1 MLLLLPLF
9 LGIVFY
15 ILNEKDT
22 ILWISSIS
30 LFWLYNK
37 SIIINSEILIIY
49 LLIFLV
55 LVWLDL
61 NNTNLL
67 LGVIFLIGGIL
78 SITSTSI
85 LSLLIGIEILS
96 MTIII
101 IINLYIQDQYLGI
114 LYYLFSGLFS
124 ALLILSLGYLYLG
137 YIIGYKFLY
146 IVLFYKLGI
155 IPFHILLPS
164 IYNNL
169 SPKIILLI
177 DIPYKLILFFIL
189 YKTFFLSF
197 DIQFIIYFNLIISAI
212 GSLRYQNLLSLLV
225 YSSLFNY
232 SLILIAISFQY
243 IDFFIYY
250 LYIYSFFVILYL
262 YLITFKFLDRKIQHF
277 FYLTLWFFL
286 LLNLIGIPPLN
297 GFFIKFFILYLSL
310 YHSSFFLFFL
320 IAFAILLFTFTYL
333 RILISILINDRV
345 YILSHNIPSQSSLIS
360 ILMVLSSI
368 PLLF

>member
-1 MLLLLPLF
+1 M
-9 LGIVFY
+9 
-15 ILNEKDT
+15 
-22 ILWISSIS
+22 
-30 LFWLYNK
+30 NK
-37 SIIINSEILIIY
+37 N
-49 LLIFLV
+49 
-55 LVWLDL
+55 
-61 NNTNLL
+61 NLL

-96 MTIII
+96 MTMII

-155 IPFHILLPS
+155 IPFHILLPN

-197 DIQFIIYFNLIISAI
+197 DIQFLLYFNLIVSAI

-232 SLILIAISFQY
+232 SLILISIYFQY

-250 LYIYSFFVILYL
+250 LYIYSFLVILYL
-262 YLITFKFLDRKIQHF
+262 YLITFKFIDRKFQHF
-277 FYLTLWFFL
+277 FY
-286 LLNLIGIPPLN
+286 I
-297 GFFIKFFILYLSL
+297 
-310 YHSSFFLFFL
+310 
-320 IAFAILLFTFTYL
+320 
-333 RILISILINDRV
+333 
-345 YILSHNIPSQSSLIS
+345 
-360 ILMVLSSI
+360 VL
-368 PLLF
+368 

>member
-1 MLLLLPLF
+1 MNKSNMLL
-9 LGIVFY
+9 GI
-15 ILNEKDT
+15 I
-22 ILWISSIS
+22 
-30 LFWLYNK
+30 
-37 SIIINSEILIIY
+37 
-49 LLIFLV
+49 
-55 LVWLDL
+55 
-61 NNTNLL
+61 LL
-67 LGVIFLIGGIL
+67 LGGIL

-124 ALLILSLGYLYLG
+124 ALLVLSLGYLYLG

-146 IVLFYKLGI
+146 IVLFSKLGI

-189 YKTFFLSF
+189 YKTYFLSF
-197 DIQFIIYFNLIISAI
+197 DIQFIIYLNLIISAI
-212 GSLRYQNLLSLLV
+212 GSLRYQNLFSLLV

-232 SLILIAISFQY
+232 SLILIIISFQY

-262 YLITFKFLDRKIQHF
+262 YLITFKFIDRKIQH
-277 FYLTLWFFL
+277 
-286 LLNLIGIPPLN
+286 
-297 GFFIKFFILYLSL
+297 SL
-310 YHSSFFLFFL
+310 YITL
-320 IAFAILLFTFTYL
+320 
-333 RILISILINDRV
+333 
-345 YILSHNIPSQSSLIS
+345 
-360 ILMVLSSI
+360 
-368 PLLF
+368 